1 MQGFIIAQ
9 QRLIQYDYIERS
21 NDLIETRSQK
31 VCKMIKEKTF
41 YKSFMILAL
50 SLALQNLLTYG
61 VNMMDTVMLGR
72 YSQNAMGGVSLCNQV
87 QYLLQMLVVGAG
99 EGAVVLGSQ
108 YWGKGNLKPIPHI
121 IGVALRFGGSLA
133 VLLFCVVAFF
143 PTQLLSLLSNDSAVI
158 AEGQKYFQIICFT
171 YIIFTVT
178 NILVASLRSI
188 GIVKIGYVISGS
200 TLIINVCLNYC
211 LIYGNLGFPEL
222 GVRGAAIATLVSRCV
237 ELLIVIYY
245 LKYKEN
251 QLNLTLTKLLRIDTS
266 YMRDYTRVSSPVL
279 INQALWGV
287 AQMVQTGILGH
298 LGGDVTAANAIAV
311 QVFQVLS
318 VVAYGAASA
327 SGIVVGRTIGEGNEL
342 RLRPLVQTLQV
353 LFFTIGI
360 CSGLLIFILREP
372 ILMVFGGTLTD
383 RAYELSMQFM
393 LVLSITT
400 VGTSYQMACDNGIIR
415 GGGDTSFSAKMNLI
429 SMWFIIVPFSAMAAF
444 WWKCTPVVVFFLL
457 KWDQLYKTIPVVI
470 RLRSWKWVK
479 KVTRPEENG

>member
-1 MQGFIIAQ
+1 
-9 QRLIQYDYIERS
+9 
-21 NDLIETRSQK
+21 
-31 VCKMIKEKTF
+31 MIKDKTF
-41 YKSFMILAL
+41 YKSFMFLAL

-72 YSQNAMGGVSLCNQV
+72 YSQDAMGGVSLCNQV

-171 YIIFTVT
+171 YIIFTVN

-188 GIVKIGYVISGS
+188 GIVKIGYIISGS
-200 TLIINVCLNYC
+200 TLVINVCLNYC

-251 QLNLTLTKLLRIDTS
+251 TLRLTLAKLLRIDTS

-327 SGIVVGRTIGEGNEL
+327 SGIVVGRTIGEGSEQ
-342 RLRPLVQTLQV
+342 RLRPLVNTLQV
-353 LFFTIGI
+353 LFIAIGI
-360 CSGLLIFILREP
+360 CSGFLIFVLRAP

-415 GGGDTSFSAKMNLI
+415 GGGDTAFSAKMNLI
-429 SMWFIIVPFSAMAAF
+429 SMWLIIVPFSAMAAF
-444 WWKCTPVVVFFLL
+444 WWKCAPVVVFFLL

-479 KVTRPEENG
+479 KVTRPDAAE

>member
-1 MQGFIIAQ
+1 
-9 QRLIQYDYIERS
+9 
-21 NDLIETRSQK
+21 
-31 VCKMIKEKTF
+31 MIKEKTF
-41 YKSFMILAL
+41 YKSFMVLAL

-72 YSQNAMGGVSLCNQV
+72 YSQDAMGGVSLCNQV

-108 YWGKGNLKPIPHI
+108 YWGKGKLEPIPHI

-133 VLLFCVVAFF
+133 VIMFGIVLLF

-158 AEGQKYFQIICFT
+158 AEGAKYFQIICFT

-188 GIVKIGYVISGS
+188 GIVKIGYIISGS
-200 TLIINVCLNYC
+200 TLVINVCLNYC

-245 LKYKEN
+245 LKFKEHK
-251 QLNLTLTKLLRIDTS
+251 LNLTLKKLLHIDTS
-266 YMRDYTRVSSPVL
+266 YVRDYGRVSSPVL
-279 INQALWGV
+279 INQALWGL

-311 QVFQVLS
+311 QVYQVLS

-327 SGIVVGRTIGEGNEL
+327 SGIVVGRTIGEGNEQ
-342 RLRPLVQTLQV
+342 RLHPLVTTLQV
-353 LFFTIGI
+353 LFITIGI
-360 CSGLLIFILREP
+360 CSGFLIFILRVP
-372 ILMVFGGTLTD
+372 ILAVFGGTLTE

-393 LVLSITT
+393 LVLAITT

-415 GGGDTSFSAKMNLI
+415 GGGDTTFSAKMNLI
-429 SMWFIIVPFSAMAAF
+429 SMWLIIVPFSAMAAF
-444 WWKCTPVVVFFLL
+444 WWKCPPIIVFFLL
-457 KWDQLYKTIPVVI
+457 KWDQLYKAIPVVI

-479 KVTRPEENG
+479 KVTRPDSASST

>member
-1 MQGFIIAQ
+1 
-9 QRLIQYDYIERS
+9 
-21 NDLIETRSQK
+21 
-31 VCKMIKEKTF
+31 MIKEKTF

-72 YSQNAMGGVSLCNQV
+72 YSQDAMGGVSLCNQV

-133 VLLFCVVAFF
+133 VILFGIVLLF
-143 PTQLLSLLSNDSAVI
+143 PTQLLRLLSNDSAVI
-158 AEGQKYFQIICFT
+158 AEGAKYFQIICFT

-188 GIVKIGYVISGS
+188 GIVKIGYIISGS
-200 TLIINVCLNYC
+200 TLVINVCLNYC
-211 LIYGNLGFPEL
+211 LIYGNFGFPEL

-245 LKYKEN
+245 LKYKEHK
-251 QLNLTLTKLLRIDTS
+251 LHLTLTKLLHIDTS
-266 YMRDYTRVSSPVL
+266 YIRDYTRVSSPVL

-327 SGIVVGRTIGEGNEL
+327 SGIVVGRTIGEGDAQ
-342 RLRPLVQTLQV
+342 RLHPLVNTLQI
-353 LFFTIGI
+353 LFLTIGL
-360 CSGLLIFILREP
+360 CSGFLIFILRAP
-372 ILMVFGGTLTD
+372 ILMVFGGTLTK

-415 GGGDTSFSAKMNLI
+415 GGGDTAFSAKMNLI
-429 SMWFIIVPFSAMAAF
+429 SMWLIIVPFSAMAAF
-444 WWKCTPVVVFFLL
+444 WWKCAPVIVFFLL
-457 KWDQLYKTIPVVI
+457 KWDQLYKAIPVVI

-479 KVTRPEENG
+479 KVTRSDAA

>member
-1 MQGFIIAQ
+1 
-9 QRLIQYDYIERS
+9 
-21 NDLIETRSQK
+21 
-31 VCKMIKEKTF
+31 MIKEKIF

-72 YSQNAMGGVSLCNQV
+72 YSQDAMGGVSLCNQV

-133 VLLFCVVAFF
+133 VLLFGIVAFF

-200 TLIINVCLNYC
+200 TLVINVCLNYC

-245 LKYKEN
+245 LKYQEN
-251 QLNLTLTKLLRIDTS
+251 KLNLTLTKLIRIDTS
-266 YMRDYTRVSSPVL
+266 YIRDYTRVSSPVL

-298 LGGDVTAANAIAV
+298 LGGDVTAANAIAI

-342 RLRPLVQTLQV
+342 RLRPLVNTLQA
-353 LFFTIGI
+353 LFITIGI
-360 CSGLLIFILREP
+360 CSGLLIFVLREP
-372 ILMVFGGTLTD
+372 ILMVFGGTLTN

-400 VGTSYQMACDNGIIR
+400 IGTSYQMACDNGIIR
-415 GGGDTSFSAKMNLI
+415 GGGDTAFSAKMNLI
-429 SMWFIIVPFSAMAAF
+429 SMWLIIVPFSAMAAF
-444 WWKCTPVVVFFLL
+444 WWKYAPIVVFFLL
-457 KWDQLYKTIPVVI
+457 KWDQLYKTIPVVM

-479 KVTRPEENG
+479 KVTRPDAVE

>member
-1 MQGFIIAQ
+1 
-9 QRLIQYDYIERS
+9 
-21 NDLIETRSQK
+21 
-31 VCKMIKEKTF
+31 MIKEKTF

-72 YSQNAMGGVSLCNQV
+72 YSQDAMGGVSLCNQV

-133 VLLFCVVAFF
+133 VLLFGVVVFF

-200 TLIINVCLNYC
+200 TLVINVCLNYC

-245 LKYKEN
+245 LKYREN
-251 QLNLTLTKLLRIDTS
+251 KLNLTLTKLLHIDTS
-266 YMRDYTRVSSPVL
+266 YIRDYTRVSSPVL

-327 SGIVVGRTIGEGNEL
+327 SGIVVGRTIGEGNEQ
-342 RLRPLVQTLQV
+342 RLRPLVNTLQV
-353 LFFTIGI
+353 LFITIGI
-360 CSGLLIFILREP
+360 CSGLLIFVLREP

-415 GGGDTSFSAKMNLI
+415 GGGDTAFSAKMNLI
-429 SMWFIIVPFSAMAAF
+429 SMWLIIVPFSAMAAF
-444 WWKCTPVVVFFLL
+444 WWRCTPVVVFFLF
-457 KWDQLYKTIPVVI
+457 KWDQLYKAISVVFCFCCCN
-470 RLRSWKWVK
+470 WVK
-479 KVTRPEENG
+479 KVTRPDAAK